1 MATSSAVKAVQQ
13 GSMKEKAV
21 ISAEDFIELE
31 ITAETNP
38 ILTKL
43 KNRLVGKLYS
53 PKIFSAQFVQQ
64 TLAPVWSF
72 TQQLRVTE
80 LKQCNTFIF
89 TLTTPEE
96 CDRILYGKPWSVHR
110 HLLVLKE

>member
-13 GSMKEKAV
+13 GSTKEKAV

-53 PKIFSAQFVQQ
+53 PKIFSA
-64 TLAPVWSF
+64 
-72 TQQLRVTE
+72 
-80 LKQCNTFIF
+80 
-89 TLTTPEE
+89 
-96 CDRILYGKPWSVHR
+96 
-110 HLLVLKE
+110 